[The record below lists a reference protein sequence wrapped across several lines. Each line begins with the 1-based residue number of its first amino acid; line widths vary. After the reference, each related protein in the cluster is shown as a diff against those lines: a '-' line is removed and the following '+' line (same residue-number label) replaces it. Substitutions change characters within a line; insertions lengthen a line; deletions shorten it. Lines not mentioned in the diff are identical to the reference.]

1 MKRMFI
7 YALLVLLATQSLVA
21 LGQVENQP
29 DAITTITWWHPNS
42 GLAGKAAE
50 ALVAEFNNTVGKEK
64 NIQVQAVYQG
74 KANDVLTKAKA
85 MVLPSLISVILP
97 TLSPWRIW
105 QRRTAL
111 TFLRSW
117 KRHDS
122 RSRTSKR

>member
-50 ALVAEFNNTVGKEK
+50 ALVTKFNNTVGKEK
-64 NIQVQAVYQG
+64 NIKVQ
-74 KANDVLTKAKA
+74 DV
-85 MVLPSLISVILP
+85 
-97 TLSPWRIW
+97 
-105 QRRTAL
+105 
-111 TFLRSW
+111 
-117 KRHDS
+117 
-122 RSRTSKR
+122 